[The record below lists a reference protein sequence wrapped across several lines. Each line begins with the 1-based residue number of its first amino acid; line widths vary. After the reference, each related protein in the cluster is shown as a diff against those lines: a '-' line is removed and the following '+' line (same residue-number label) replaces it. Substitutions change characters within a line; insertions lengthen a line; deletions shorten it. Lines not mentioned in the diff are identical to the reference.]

1 MKQIYRKK
9 SISLRFFCYLQEYF
23 QLELRY
29 IAHKKIE
36 EQINLIKTIYRK
48 VNMIELAVAKRIKQ
62 LCMERQISI
71 NDMANISGITSSTVY
86 SMLNGKS
93 KNPGIV
99 TIKKICDGL
108 DITIVDFFNSSLFLD
123 LEQELY

>member
-1 MKQIYRKK
+1 
-9 SISLRFFCYLQEYF
+9 
-23 QLELRY
+23 
-29 IAHKKIE
+29 
-36 EQINLIKTIYRK
+36 
-48 VNMIELAVAKRIKQ
+48 MIELAVAKRIKQ

-93 KNPGIV
+93 KNLGIV

>member
-1 MKQIYRKK
+1 
-9 SISLRFFCYLQEYF
+9 
-23 QLELRY
+23 
-29 IAHKKIE
+29 
-36 EQINLIKTIYRK
+36 
-48 VNMIELAVAKRIKQ
+48 MIELAVAKRIKQ